1 MIAVVG
7 SVNRDLVARVDHHP
21 VPGETVLGSGHETM
35 PGGKGANQAVA
46 AARLGSDVVFVGRI
60 GADEAGRELVGELER
75 EGVDVSHLAVDPEAP
90 SGLAIITVDD
100 AGENTIVVSSGAN
113 SRVSPSDVEGASAAL
128 MAATVTRL
136 QLEIPMEAVLAA
148 ATVSEGIVLLGAAP
162 AADLPAALLGS
173 IDVLVVNRGE
183 LATLTGSGDPVSA
196 RSLPVPVTVVTL
208 GADGAR
214 IIRTDAGESIAAME
228 VTPVD
233 TTGAGDTFCGALAA
247 GLDDGLSIELSV
259 QRAVIAGSLAV
270 TAIGA
275 RTGMPTAP
283 ELEGALRAQGSQA
296 ER

>member
-1 MIAVVG
+1 MIVVVG
-7 SVNRDLVARVDHHP
+7 SVNQDLVARVEHHP

-46 AARLGSDVVFVGRI
+46 AARLGRDVVFVGRI
-60 GADEAGRELVGELER
+60 GDDEAGRDLVGEFER
-75 EGVDVSHLAVDPEAP
+75 EGVDVGHLTVDSVAP

-100 AGENTIVVSSGAN
+100 AAENAIVVSPGAN
-113 SRVSPSDVEGASAAL
+113 GNVSPSDVEGASAAL
-128 MAATVTRL
+128 LAGTVTLL
-136 QLEIPMEAVLAA
+136 QLEIPMDAVVAA
-148 ATVSEGIVLLGAAP
+148 ASASEGIVILNAAP
-162 AADLPAALLGS
+162 AAHLPAALLNS

-208 GADGAR
+208 GAEGAR
-214 IIRTDAGESIAAME
+214 IIRADAGVSVAAVN

-247 GLDDGLSIELSV
+247 GLDDELSLEASV
-259 QRAVIAGSLAV
+259 RRAVVAGSLAV

-275 RTGMPTAP
+275 RSGMPTAS
-283 ELEGALRAQGSQA
+283 ELEGALRIQSSKTAL
-296 ER
+296 

>member
-7 SVNRDLVARVDHHP
+7 SVNRDLVVRVEHHP

-46 AARLGSDVVFVGRI
+46 AARLGTDVVFVGRI
-60 GADEAGRELVGELER
+60 GADEDGRDLVGEFER
-75 EGVDVSHLAVDPEAP
+75 EGVDVGHLVVDPDAP

-100 AGENTIVVSSGAN
+100 AGENAIVVSPGAN
-113 SRVSPSDVEGASAAL
+113 GNVCASDVEGAQAVL
-128 MAATVTRL
+128 MAATVTLL
-136 QLEIPMEAVLAA
+136 QLEIPMDAVLAA
-148 ATVSEGIVLLGAAP
+148 AAVSEGIVILNAAP
-162 AADLPAALLGS
+162 AAHLPAELLRS

-214 IIRTDAGESIAAME
+214 IVRADSGESVAAID
-228 VTPVD
+228 VSPVD
-233 TTGAGDTFCGALAA
+233 TTGAGDTFCGVLAA
-247 GLDDGLSIELSV
+247 GLESGLSLETSV
-259 QRAVIAGSLAV
+259 RRAVVAGSLAV

-275 RTGMPTAP
+275 RSGMPTTA
-283 ELEGALRAQGSQA
+283 ELEGALRS
-296 ER
+296 RRS

>member
-7 SVNRDLVARVDHHP
+7 SVNRDLVARVEHHP

-46 AARLGSDVVFVGRI
+46 AARLGRDVVFVGRV
-60 GADEAGRELVGELER
+60 GADEAGRDLVAEFER
-75 EGVDVSHLAVDPEAP
+75 EGVDVDHLTVDAVAP

-100 AGENTIVVSSGAN
+100 AGENAIVVSPGAN
-113 SRVSPSDVEGASAAL
+113 AHVSSTDVEGASAVL
-128 MAATVTRL
+128 MTATVTLL
-136 QLEIPMEAVLAA
+136 QLEIPMEAVHAA
-148 ATVSEGIVLLGAAP
+148 ATASEGIVILNAAP
-162 AADLPAALLGS
+162 AAHLPAALLSS

-183 LATLTGSGDPVSA
+183 LATLTGSGDPLSA

-208 GADGAR
+208 GAEGAR
-214 IIRTDAGESIAAME
+214 IVRADTRESVAAID

-247 GLDDGLSIELSV
+247 GLDDGLSLEASV
-259 QRAVIAGSLAV
+259 RRAVVAGSLAV

-275 RTGMPTAP
+275 RSGMPTAA
-283 ELEGALRAQGSQA
+283 ELEGALRAQGARSTM
-296 ER
+296 

>member
-7 SVNRDLVARVDHHP
+7 SANRDLVARVEHHP
-21 VPGETVLGSGHETM
+21 VPGETVLASGHETM

-46 AARLGSDVVFVGRI
+46 ASRLGRDVVFVGRV
-60 GADEAGRELVGELER
+60 GADEAGRDLVAEFER
-75 EGVDVSHLAVDPEAP
+75 EGVGVDHLTVDAVAP

-100 AGENTIVVSSGAN
+100 AGENAIVVSPGAN
-113 SRVSPSDVEGASAAL
+113 AHVSSTDVEGASAVL
-128 MAATVTRL
+128 MTATVTLL

-148 ATVSEGIVLLGAAP
+148 AAASEGIVILNAAP
-162 AADLPAALLGS
+162 AAHLPAALLSS

-183 LATLTGSGDPVSA
+183 LATLTGSGEPLSA

-208 GADGAR
+208 GAEGAR
-214 IIRTDAGESIAAME
+214 IIRADTRESVAAID

-247 GLDDGLSIELSV
+247 GLDDGLSLEASV
-259 QRAVIAGSLAV
+259 RRAVVAGSLAV

-275 RTGMPTAP
+275 RSGMPTPA
-283 ELEGALRAQGSQA
+283 ELEGALRIHGSQGTM
-296 ER
+296 

>member
-7 SVNRDLVARVDHHP
+7 SVNRDLVVRVEHHP

-46 AARLGSDVVFVGRI
+46 AARLGTDVVFVGRI
-60 GADEAGRELVGELER
+60 GADEAGRDLVAEFES
-75 EGVDVSHLAVDPEAP
+75 EGVDVGHLAVDPEAP

-100 AGENTIVVSSGAN
+100 AGENAIVVSSGAN
-113 SRVSPSDVEGASAAL
+113 GLVSTSDVKGASAAL
-128 MAATVTRL
+128 MAATVTLL
-136 QLEIPMEAVLAA
+136 QLEIPMDAVLAA
-148 ATVSEGIVLLGAAP
+148 ATISEGIVILNAAP
-162 AADLPAALLGS
+162 AAHLPAELLRS

-183 LATLTGSGDPVSA
+183 LATLPGSGDPVSA

-214 IIRTDAGESIAAME
+214 IVRTDSGESIAAID

-247 GLDDGLSIELSV
+247 GLDTGLSLETSV
-259 QRAVIAGSLAV
+259 RRAVVAGSLAV

-275 RTGMPTAP
+275 RSGMPTTP
-283 ELEGALRAQGSQA
+283 ELEGALRSQGL
-296 ER
+296 